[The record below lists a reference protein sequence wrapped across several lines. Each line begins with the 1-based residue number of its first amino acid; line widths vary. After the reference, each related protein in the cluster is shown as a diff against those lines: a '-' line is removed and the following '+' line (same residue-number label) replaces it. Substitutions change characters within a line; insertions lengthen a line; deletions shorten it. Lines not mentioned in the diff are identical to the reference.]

1 MNLHSL
7 LESVQGLL
15 DDHGISASVS
25 SFPELADNDKSLRMI
40 CITGDLGASR
50 NLMKKQS
57 RDHVVMVRVND
68 ESIEGL
74 DAWIQAGVASSRSE
88 AAALFIRE
96 GLQLRNHE
104 LSELRA
110 AIDKVERAKA
120 ELKERARGILG
131 EESETSGQ
139 PR

>member
-1 MNLHSL
+1 MNLHDL

-15 DDHGISASVS
+15 DDHGIDASVS
-25 SFPELADNDKSLRMI
+25 SFPELVDNDKSLRMI

-50 NLMKKQS
+50 NQMKKQS

-110 AIDKVERAKA
+110 AIGKVERAKA

-131 EESETSGQ
+131 EESETGGQ